1 MTLSFS
7 HEYIMES
14 MTILSQLD
22 RGAIEKL
29 ATGLAQVRSQQGR
42 LFVLGM
48 GGSAGTAS
56 HSCNDFRKICNI
68 ETYCPTDNS
77 SELTARANDEGL
89 ETIFSAYLQGSRLAD
104 KDAILVLSVGGG
116 NADKNISVSLIKAVD
131 YAKSVNAKVLG
142 IIGRD
147 GGYAAKNADACL
159 IIPTLVD
166 DRITPHVEG
175 LCSVILHLLVSHP
188 ALKVT
193 ATKWES
199 TK

>member
-89 ETIFSAYLQGSRLAD
+89 ETIFSAYLQGSRLTD

-147 GGYAAKNADACL
+147 GGYVAKNTDACL

>member
-1 MTLSFS
+1 
-7 HEYIMES
+7 MES